1 MKEVRA
7 LTEQVG
13 VPAMDPGL
21 LRDWIEGTVSSLG
34 VVRAEINDLNVF
46 PIPDSDTGSNMLH
59 TMMAAADAVGAVPS
73 DADTATVAR
82 AMADGAVA
90 KARGNSGIILSQV
103 LVGLADAAEVNSIG
117 GRVSFNQLWVA
128 GLRLGSLAAT
138 RAVSQ
143 PREGTVLTLLRRAA
157 QNAADHLDATPADL
171 ARAIADGCADDL
183 DLTTDQ
189 LDVLAQAGVVDAG
202 GRGLLVI
209 FDELVKV
216 LTGVSARRRRYQG
229 ALAGGGDRIGHQIG
243 EPCESDDEMDF
254 EVMYL
259 LEGAAAEQI
268 STLRRRLDDLGDAV
282 VIVGDSAD
290 DEAGERFSIHVH
302 TCEPGAAVEAG
313 LALGRVSDIRISC
326 FLLDAHRGQEGEP
339 GHLPRRKRAVVA
351 VVTGDEAAEL
361 FEQEGAVVVRADT
374 DGAGE
379 LDADALA
386 KAIIEVDSA
395 HVVLMGN
402 GALPAQD
409 LVAVAAAAR
418 SRERS
423 VVILPGGSMVQSLSA
438 MAVHDPAELPDD
450 DAYAMAEAAAATRFG
465 AVVVATE
472 TALTFAGTCH
482 PGDHLGLIGDG
493 VLVIDPEIFG
503 AAKGLIDLLLSTG
516 GEMVSVLAGRNLDP
530 AVLRQLEHHL
540 STNHPGVEFVSYPGG
555 QVGELLQVGV
565 E

>member
-1 MKEVRA
+1 M
-7 LTEQVG
+7 TEQVG
-13 VPAMDPGL
+13 APAMDPGL
-21 LRDWIEGTVSSLG
+21 LRDWIHGTVTSLDG
-34 VVRAEINDLNVF
+34 VRAEINDLNVF

-59 TMMAAADAVGAVPS
+59 TMMAAADAVDQLDP
-73 DADTATVAR
+73 DADTAQVAR
-82 AMADGAVA
+82 AMADGAVS

-103 LVGLADAAEVNSIG
+103 LVGLADAAEVNQMD
-117 GRVSFNQLWVA
+117 GRVYFNRLWVA

-138 RAVSQ
+138 RAVSE
-143 PREGTVLTLLRRAA
+143 PREGTVLTLLRRAGE
-157 QNAADHLDATPADL
+157 NAAQHTDATPADL

-183 DLTTDQ
+183 DLTQGQ

-202 GRGLLVI
+202 GRGLLVL
-209 FDELVKV
+209 FDELVRV

-229 ALAGGGDRIGHQIG
+229 ALAGGGNRVGHEIG
-243 EPCESDDEMDF
+243 EPCDSDDEMDF

-259 LEGAAAEQI
+259 LEGARAEQI
-268 STLRRRLDDLGDAV
+268 STLRANLDDLGDAV

-290 DEAGERFSIHVH
+290 AVAGEKFSVHVH
-302 TCEPGAAVEAG
+302 TCEPGLVVEAG
-313 LALGRVSDIRISC
+313 LALGTVSDIRISC
-326 FLLDAHRGQEGEP
+326 FLLDAHRGQEEKA
-339 GHLPRRKRAVVA
+339 GHPPRRKRAVVA

-361 FEQEGAVVVRADT
+361 FEQEGAVVVRADSG
-374 DGAGE
+374 GAGE

-395 HVVLMGN
+395 HVILMGN

-438 MAVHDPAELPDD
+438 MAVHDPSQLPDD

-465 AVVVATE
+465 AVVTATE
-472 TALTFAGTCH
+472 RTLTFAGTCE
-482 PGDHLGLIGDG
+482 PGDQLGLIGDG
-493 VLVIDPEIFG
+493 VLVIDPEILG
-503 AAKGLIDLLLSTG
+503 AAAGLIDLLLSTG
-516 GEMVSVLAGRNLDP
+516 GEMVSVLAGRNLEP
-530 AVLRQLEHHL
+530 RILEQLEEHVN
-540 STNHPGVEFVSYPGG
+540 TNHPGVEFVSFSGG

>member
-1 MKEVRA
+1 M
-7 LTEQVG
+7 TEQVG
-13 VPAMDPGL
+13 APAIDPGL
-21 LRDWIEGTVSSLG
+21 LRDWIHGAVAGLD
-34 VVRAEINDLNVF
+34 VVRGEINDLNVF

-59 TMMAAADAVGAVPS
+59 TMKAAAEAVDELDPA
-73 DADTATVAR
+73 ADTARVAR
-82 AMADGAVA
+82 AMADGAVS

-103 LVGLADAAEVNSIG
+103 LVGLADAAEVDQVD
-117 GRVSFNQLWVA
+117 GRVSFNRLWVS

-143 PREGTVLTLLRRAA
+143 PREGTVLTLLRHAGENAA
-157 QNAADHLDATPADL
+157 QYSDATPADL
-171 ARAIADGCADDL
+171 ARAIADGCAEDL
-183 DLTTDQ
+183 DLTQGQ

-202 GRGLLVI
+202 GRGLLVL
-209 FDELVKV
+209 FDELVRV
-216 LTGVSARRRRYQG
+216 LTGVAARRRRYQG
-229 ALAGGGDRIGHQIG
+229 ALAGGGDRLGHEIG

-259 LEGAAAEQI
+259 LEGALAEQI
-268 STLRRRLDDLGDAV
+268 STLRTELDGLGDAV

-290 DEAGERFSIHVH
+290 DNAGEKFSIHVH
-302 TCEPGAAVEAG
+302 TCEPGLAVEAG

-326 FLLDAHRGQEGEP
+326 FLLDAHRGQEAQAGQP
-339 GHLPRRKRAVVA
+339 PRRKRAVVA
-351 VVTGDEAAEL
+351 VVTGDEAADL
-361 FEQEGAVVVRADT
+361 FEQEGAVVVRADSG
-374 DGAGE
+374 GAGE

-395 HVVLMGN
+395 HVILMGN

-438 MAVHDPAELPDD
+438 MAVHNPSELPDD

-465 AVVVATE
+465 AVVTATE
-472 TALTFAGTCH
+472 KALTFAGTCEA
-482 PGDHLGLIGDG
+482 GDHLGLIGDG
-493 VLVIDPEIFG
+493 VLVIDPEILG
-503 AAKGLIDLLLSTG
+503 AASALIDLLLGTG

-530 AVLRQLEHHL
+530 DVLEQLERHVNTH
-540 STNHPGVEFVSYPGG
+540 HPGVEFVSFPGG

>member
-1 MKEVRA
+1 M
-7 LTEQVG
+7 TEQVG

-21 LRDWIEGTVSSLG
+21 LRDWIEGAVAGLG
-34 VVRAEINDLNVF
+34 AVRAEINDLNVF

-59 TMMAAADAVGAVPS
+59 TMMAAADAVGEVPA

-82 AMADGAVA
+82 AMADGAVG

-157 QNAADHLDATPADL
+157 HNAAEHIEATPADL
-171 ARAIADGCADDL
+171 ARAIADGCAEDL
-183 DLTTDQ
+183 DLTTGQ

-243 EPCESDDEMDF
+243 ETCESDDEMDF

-268 STLRRRLDDLGDAV
+268 STLRRDLDGLGDAV

-302 TCEPGAAVEAG
+302 TCEPGAAIEAG

-326 FLLDAHRGQEGEP
+326 FLLDAHRGQDDDS
-339 GHLPRRKRAVVA
+339 GHLPKRKRAVVA

-402 GALPAQD
+402 GALPAQE

-438 MAVHDPAELPDD
+438 MAVHDPTELADD

-472 TALTFAGTCH
+472 TALTFAGTCR

-493 VLVIDPEIFG
+493 VLVIDREILG
-503 AAKGLIDLLLSTG
+503 AATGLIDLLLSTG

-530 AVLRQLEHHL
+530 GVLEQLEHHVN
-540 STNHPGVEFVSYPGG
+540 TNHPGVEFVSYPGG

>member
-1 MKEVRA
+1 M
-7 LTEQVG
+7 TEQVG
-13 VPAMDPGL
+13 VPAIDPGL
-21 LRDWIEGTVSSLG
+21 LRDWIHGTVASLD
-34 VVRAEINDLNVF
+34 VVRGEINDLNVF

-59 TMMAAADAVGAVPS
+59 TMRAAAEAVDQL
-73 DADTATVAR
+73 DADAYTARVAR
-82 AMADGAVA
+82 AMADGAVS

-103 LVGLADAAEVNSIG
+103 LVGLADAAEVDQVG
-117 GRVSFNQLWVA
+117 GRVSFNRLLVS

-143 PREGTVLTLLRRAA
+143 PREGTVLTLLRRAGE
-157 QNAADHLDATPADL
+157 NAAQYPDATPSDL
-171 ARAIADGCADDL
+171 ARAIADGCAEDL
-183 DLTTDQ
+183 DLTQGQ

-202 GRGLLVI
+202 GRGLLVL
-209 FDELVKV
+209 FDELVRV
-216 LTGVSARRRRYQG
+216 LTGVAARRRRYQG
-229 ALAGGGDRIGHQIG
+229 ALAGGGDRLGHEIG
-243 EPCESDDEMDF
+243 EPCDSDDEMDF

-259 LEGAAAEQI
+259 LEGALAEQI
-268 STLRRRLDDLGDAV
+268 STLRTELDRLGDAV

-290 DEAGERFSIHVH
+290 DNAGEKFSIHVH
-302 TCEPGAAVEAG
+302 TCEPGSAVEAG

-326 FLLDAHRGQEGEP
+326 FLLDAHRGQEAQVGLP
-339 GHLPRRKRAVVA
+339 PRRKRAVVA

-361 FEQEGAVVVRADT
+361 FEQEGAVVVRADS
-374 DGAGE
+374 GGVGE
-379 LDADALA
+379 LDADVLA

-402 GALPAQD
+402 GALPAQE

-438 MAVHDPAELPDD
+438 MAVHDPSELPDD

-465 AVVVATE
+465 AVVTATE
-472 TALTFAGTCH
+472 KALTFAGTCK
-482 PGDHLGLIGDG
+482 PGDQLGLIGNG
-493 VLVIDPEIFG
+493 VLVIDPEVYG
-503 AAKGLIDLLLSTG
+503 AAAGLIDLLLSTG

-530 AVLRQLEHHL
+530 DVLERLERHVN
-540 STNHPGVEFVSYPGG
+540 TRHPGVEFVSFPGG

>member
-1 MKEVRA
+1 M
-7 LTEQVG
+7 TEHG
-13 VPAMDPGL
+13 GAPAIDPGL
-21 LRDWIEGTVSSLG
+21 LRDWIHGAVAGLD
-34 VVRAEINDLNVF
+34 VVRGEINDLNVF

-59 TMMAAADAVGAVPS
+59 TMKAAAEAVDLLDA
-73 DADTATVAR
+73 DADTARVAR
-82 AMADGAVA
+82 AMADGAVS

-103 LVGLADAAEVNSIG
+103 LVGLADAAEVDQVD
-117 GRVSFNQLWVA
+117 GRVSFNRLWVS

-143 PREGTVLTLLRRAA
+143 PREGTVLTLLRHAGENAA
-157 QNAADHLDATPADL
+157 QYSDATPADL
-171 ARAIADGCADDL
+171 ARAIADGCAEDL
-183 DLTTDQ
+183 DLTQGQ

-202 GRGLLVI
+202 GRGLLVL
-209 FDELVKV
+209 FDELVRV
-216 LTGVSARRRRYQG
+216 LTGVAARRRRYQG
-229 ALAGGGDRIGHQIG
+229 ALAGGGSRLGHEIG

-259 LEGAAAEQI
+259 LEGALAEQI
-268 STLRRRLDDLGDAV
+268 STLRTELDGLGDAV

-290 DEAGERFSIHVH
+290 DNAGERFSIHVH
-302 TCEPGAAVEAG
+302 TCEPGLAVEAG

-326 FLLDAHRGQEGEP
+326 FLLDAHRGQDAQAGQP
-339 GHLPRRKRAVVA
+339 PRRKRAVVA

-361 FEQEGAVVVRADT
+361 FEQEGAVVVRADSG
-374 DGAGE
+374 GAGE

-438 MAVHDPAELPDD
+438 MAVHNPSELPDD

-465 AVVVATE
+465 AVVTATE
-472 TALTFAGTCH
+472 RALTFAGTCEA
-482 PGDHLGLIGDG
+482 GDHLGLIGDG
-493 VLVIDPEIFG
+493 VLVIDPEILG
-503 AAKGLIDLLLSTG
+503 AASALIDLLLSTG

-530 AVLRQLEHHL
+530 EVLDQLERHVNTH
-540 STNHPGVEFVSYPGG
+540 HPGVEFVSFPGG

>member
-1 MKEVRA
+1 MP
-7 LTEQVG
+7 EQVG

-21 LRDWIEGTVSSLG
+21 LRDWIEGAVVGLG
-34 VVRAEINDLNVF
+34 AVRAEINDLNVF

-59 TMMAAADAVGAVPS
+59 TMMAAADAVGEVQA

-82 AMADGAVA
+82 AMADGAVG

-117 GRVSFNQLWVA
+117 GRVSFNELWVA

-157 QNAADHLDATPADL
+157 HNAAEHIEATPADL
-171 ARAIADGCADDL
+171 ARAIADGCAEDL
-183 DLTTDQ
+183 DLTTGQ

-243 EPCESDDEMDF
+243 ETCESDDEMDF

-268 STLRRRLDDLGDAV
+268 STLRRDLDGLGDAV

-302 TCEPGAAVEAG
+302 TCEPGAAIEAG

-326 FLLDAHRGQEGEP
+326 FLLDAHRGQDDDS
-339 GHLPRRKRAVVA
+339 GHLPKRKRAVVA

-402 GALPAQD
+402 GALPAQE

-418 SRERS
+418 SRDRS

-438 MAVHDPAELPDD
+438 MAVHDPTELADD

-472 TALTFAGTCH
+472 TALTFAGTCR

-493 VLVIDPEIFG
+493 VLVIDTEILG
-503 AAKGLIDLLLSTG
+503 AATGLIDLLLSTG

-530 AVLRQLEHHL
+530 GVLEHLEHHVN
-540 STNHPGVEFVSYPGG
+540 TNHPGVEFVSYPGG

>member
-1 MKEVRA
+1 MVD
-7 LTEQVG
+7 QVG
-13 VPAMDPGL
+13 APAMDPGV
-21 LRDWIEGTVSSLG
+21 LRDWIHGAVNSLDL
-34 VVRAEINDLNVF
+34 VRAEINDLNVF

-59 TMMAAADAVGAVPS
+59 TMKAAAGAV
-73 DADTATVAR
+73 DALDDNADTPTVAR
-82 AMADGAVA
+82 AMAEGAVA

-103 LVGLADAAEVNSIG
+103 LVGLADAAEINAVER
-117 GRVSFNQLWVA
+117 RVSFNSLWVA

-138 RAVSQ
+138 RAVSE

-157 QNAADHLDATPADL
+157 GNAADHAESTPADL
-171 ARAIADGCADDL
+171 ARAIADGCAEDL
-183 DLTTDQ
+183 DLTQSQ

-229 ALAGGGDRIGHQIG
+229 ALVGGGDRIGHRIG
-243 EPCESDDEMDF
+243 ESCDSDNEMDF

-259 LEGAAAEQI
+259 LNGAAADKI
-268 STLRRRLDDLGDAV
+268 STLRTNLGEIGDAV

-290 DEAGERFSIHVH
+290 DGVGERFSIHVH
-302 TCEPGAAVEAG
+302 TCEPGAAIEAG
-313 LALGRVSDIRISC
+313 VALGRVSDIRISC
-326 FLLDAHRGQEGEP
+326 FLLDAHRGQDDKASRP
-339 GHLPRRKRAVVA
+339 PRRNRAVVA

-374 DGAGE
+374 GGEGE
-379 LDADALA
+379 LDAEVLA
-386 KAIIEVDSA
+386 KAIIDVDSA
-395 HVVLMGN
+395 HVILMGN

-423 VVILPGGSMVQSLSA
+423 VVILPGGSMVQSLAA
-438 MAVHDPAELPDD
+438 MAVHDPGQLPDD
-450 DAYAMAEAAAATRFG
+450 DAYAMADAAAATRFG
-465 AVVVATE
+465 AVVTATE
-472 TALTFAGTCH
+472 RTLTFAGTCE

-493 VLVIDPEIFG
+493 VLVIHREILG
-503 AAKGLIDLLLSTG
+503 AAAGLVDLLLSTG

-530 AVLRQLEHHL
+530 AVLEQLEHHVN
-540 STNHPGVEFVSYPGG
+540 TVHPGVEFVSFPGG

>member
-1 MKEVRA
+1 MVD
-7 LTEQVG
+7 QVG
-13 VPAMDPGL
+13 APAMDPGV
-21 LRDWIEGTVSSLG
+21 LRDWIHGAVTSLDA
-34 VVRAEINDLNVF
+34 VRAEINDLNVF

-59 TMMAAADAVGAVPS
+59 TMKSAAEAVDALG
-73 DADTATVAR
+73 DEADTPAVAR
-82 AMADGAVA
+82 AMAEGAVA

-103 LVGLADAAEVNSIG
+103 LVGLADAAEINAVER
-117 GRVSFNQLWVA
+117 RVSFNSLWVA
-128 GLRLGSLAAT
+128 GLRLASLAAT
-138 RAVSQ
+138 RAVSE
-143 PREGTVLTLLRRAA
+143 PREGTVLTLLRRSAE
-157 QNAADHLDATPADL
+157 NAADHAGSTPSDL

-183 DLTTDQ
+183 ELTQSQ

-216 LTGVSARRRRYQG
+216 LTGVSVRRRRYQG
-229 ALAGGGDRIGHQIG
+229 ALVGGGDWIGHQIG
-243 EPCESDDEMDF
+243 EPCEGDDEMDF

-259 LEGAAAEQI
+259 LNGAAAEQI
-268 STLRRRLDDLGDAV
+268 STLRTNLGELGDAV

-290 DEAGERFSIHVH
+290 DGAGERFSIHVH
-302 TCEPGAAVEAG
+302 TCRPGAAVEAG
-313 LALGRVSDIRISC
+313 VALGRVSDIRISC
-326 FLLDAHRGQEGEP
+326 FLLDAHRGQGENAERP
-339 GHLPRRKRAVVA
+339 PRRKRAVIA

-361 FEQEGAVVVRADT
+361 FEQEGAVVVRADAG
-374 DGAGE
+374 GAGE
-379 LDADALA
+379 LDAEVLA
-386 KAIIEVDSA
+386 KAIIDVDSA
-395 HVVLMGN
+395 HVILMGN
-402 GALPAQD
+402 GALPAPD

-438 MAVHDPAELPDD
+438 MAVHDPGELPDD

-465 AVVVATE
+465 AVVTATE
-472 TALTFAGTCH
+472 RTLTFAGTCE

-493 VLVIDPEIFG
+493 VLVIHPEIIG
-503 AAKGLIDLLLSTG
+503 AASGLVDLLLSTG

-530 AVLRQLEHHL
+530 EVLEQLEQLEHHVN
-540 STNHPGVEFVSYPGG
+540 TQHPGVEFVSFPGG